1 MKVAF
6 GYTIAERNDFF
17 VEGAKESSQ
26 ISAKAMAPGKWLV
39 NYYPIRKL
47 FVTTHLNATSHSIR
61 RLVHSHHSWRC
72 LCLPFPLSPSL
83 RSVHIV

>member
-26 ISAKAMAPGKWLV
+26 ISAKAMAPGRWLV

-47 FVTTHLNATSHSIR
+47 FVTT
-61 RLVHSHHSWRC
+61 
-72 LCLPFPLSPSL
+72 
-83 RSVHIV
+83 